1 MKTTVIKVGGS
12 LFDLPDLTA
21 RLSGLLNGLEN
32 TQPLFICGGGATA
45 NLVRNWDQTFHLG
58 DTAAH
63 WLAIEALMLNDR
75 LLSQLLP
82 DTKIVTSQAEA
93 TTAWKEAR
101 VPILSS
107 YPYLKQTSSPQIPD
121 LPASWDVTSDSI
133 AAWVALTWPA
143 EELLLLKSVDLPCE
157 RTTLS
162 ELTEAGF
169 VDPYLPTFSDSLPCL
184 RWCNLR
190 ADPIPPQLEIVTN
203 GNSFQSRNATG
214 PA

>member
-1 MKTTVIKVGGS
+1 MKITVIKVGGS

-21 RLSGLLNGLEN
+21 RLSALLNRLEN
-32 TQPLFICGGGATA
+32 TRPLIICGGGATA
-45 NLVRNWDQTFHLG
+45 NLIRNWDQTYHLG

-63 WLAIEALMLNDR
+63 WLAIEALSLNDR
-75 LLSQLLP
+75 LLCQLLP
-82 DTKIVTSQAEA
+82 GTEIVTSQAEA
-93 TTAWKEAR
+93 TAAWKETR
-101 VPILSS
+101 VPILGS
-107 YPYLKQTSSPQIPD
+107 YHYLKQTASSQFAD

-133 AAWVALTWPA
+133 AAWVTLTWPA
-143 EELLLLKSVDLPCE
+143 EELLLLKSVDLPHE
-157 RTTLS
+157 KTTLL
-162 ELTEAGF
+162 ELAEAGF

-190 ADPIPPQLEIVTN
+190 ADPIPPQFEIVTN

>member
-1 MKTTVIKVGGS
+1 MKTTVIKIGGS

-58 DTAAH
+58 DTTAH
-63 WLAIEALMLNDR
+63 WLAIEALTLNDR
-75 LLSQLLP
+75 LLCQLLP
-82 DTKIVTSQAEA
+82 DSKIVTSQAEA
-93 TTAWKEAR
+93 TAVWKEAR

-107 YPYLKQTSSPQIPD
+107 YHYLKQTSSPQFAD

-143 EELLLLKSVDLPCE
+143 EELLLLKSVDLPSE
-157 RTTLS
+157 RTLS
-162 ELTEAGF
+162 ELAEAGF
-169 VDPYLPTFSDSLPCL
+169 VDSYLPTFSDSLPSL

-190 ADPIPPQLEIVTN
+190 ANPILPQLEIVTN
-203 GNSFQSRNATG
+203 GNSFQSKNATG